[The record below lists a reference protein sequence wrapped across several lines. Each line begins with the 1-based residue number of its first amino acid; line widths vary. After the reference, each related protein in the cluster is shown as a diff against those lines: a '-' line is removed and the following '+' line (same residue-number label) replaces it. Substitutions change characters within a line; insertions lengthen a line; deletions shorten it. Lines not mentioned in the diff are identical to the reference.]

1 MRTSTIDQ
9 AVCAL
14 KRGEAVIFP
23 TETVYGLGVSVE
35 AAAGPDVLYDL
46 KERDRGKPIS
56 WLVGD
61 ADDLDRYG
69 ARVPELARRLAG
81 AYWPGPL
88 TLVVRAADEVPE
100 AFRSNAGTIGLRMP
114 DNATALALV
123 RAAGCPLATT
133 SANLSGRAAAGALDA
148 LDPKRRHD
156 RARRGRRRQERR
168 GLHRARLHA
177 GPPCHRARGRRDPR
191 RHPRPRLRA
200 PLPIRHSNHRFST
213 LLRGKMSLSLSR
225 GANDSHFAWSRRFE
239 EAQILPRWM
248 QGVENR

>member
-148 LDPKRRHD
+148 LDPELAARVGTIVPDEADGASSGVASTVLDCTQDPPAIVREGAVTLAD
-156 RARRGRRRQERR
+156 IRA
-168 GLHRARLHA
+168 LA
-177 GPPCHRARGRRDPR
+177 
-191 RHPRPRLRA
+191 
-200 PLPIRHSNHRFST
+200 
-213 LLRGKMSLSLSR
+213 
-225 GANDSHFAWSRRFE
+225 
-239 EAQILPRWM
+239 
-248 QGVENR
+248 